1 MATRELLPGEYAI
14 LAMLRLGPKH
24 GYEMARFLE
33 RDGLPDVTRVEQS
46 LLYAY
51 LKNVERRGLIAGE
64 EARVGLNPPRRVF
77 HLTEQG
83 EALVDIWLRRPV
95 ARLRE
100 VRLDFMLKLYF
111 LHQIDPAAE
120 PGLLRG
126 QIASCEAYLERV
138 WSRLPGAEAGFERL
152 VLGSKA
158 SAAEATLAWLRD
170 YAAELDAVRP
180 EDTG

>member
-1 MATRELLPGEYAI
+1 MAARELLPGEYAI

-33 RDGLPDVTRVEQS
+33 HDGLPDVTRVEQS

-51 LKNVERRGLIAGE
+51 LKNLDRRGLIAGE
-64 EARVGLNPPRRVF
+64 EVRAGLSPPRRVF

-83 EALVDIWLRRPV
+83 EALVDDWLRRPV

-111 LHQIDPAAE
+111 LHRIEPAAE

-126 QIASCEAYLERV
+126 QIAACEAYRERV
-138 WSRLPGAEAGFERL
+138 AARLPGAETGFERL

-158 SAAEATLAWLRD
+158 SAAEATLGWLRAH
-170 YAAELDAVRP
+170 AAELDAARR
-180 EDTG
+180 EATG